1 MKTFS
6 AKEILLP
13 KSVDM
18 SKWSVVSCDQFT
30 SQPEYWHELENYV
43 KGSYT
48 TLDLIFPEVYLG
60 IAGEDER
67 IAEINANM
75 ERYLNDGAFTTV
87 KDSFILVERT
97 LKSGIKRVGIVG
109 AVDLEDFDFS
119 KNAQS
124 VIRPTEGVVASR
136 IPPRL
141 KIRKDAKLELPHI
154 MLLIDDPHFK
164 VIEPVYKNKDKYEKL
179 YDFELNMGGGRL
191 VGYKVPFADVDFDGL
206 TDGDEQKSKYGK
218 TTNFIFAVGDGNH
231 SLATAK
237 THWDEVKKGLSDEEK
252 KNHPARFALC
262 EINNV
267 HSDGITFEPIHR
279 VVFGVDDDFIDY
291 LKAKLSGEAK
301 LKVEYKGKA
310 EYIDVPKLTPLAI
323 SEIQKAIDDYG
334 KGECDYIHGDEHLKN
349 VASSGN
355 GVAIYMPKIEK
366 ADLFKFVLSNGV
378 LSRKSF
384 SMGEAEEKRYYTEA
398 RIIK

>member
-13 KSVDM
+13 RSVDM

-30 SQPEYWHELENYV
+30 SQPEYWNALKEYV
-43 KGSYT
+43 GDSYS

-60 IAGEDER
+60 DADEDER
-67 IAEINANM
+67 IANIDANM
-75 ERYLNDGAFTTV
+75 DRYLALNVFEKIENSYV
-87 KDSFILVERT
+87 LVERT
-97 LKSGIKRVGIVG
+97 TKSGVKRIGLVG
-109 AVDLEDFDFS
+109 AVDLEDFDFTA
-119 KNAQS
+119 NAQS

-141 KIRKDAKLELPHI
+141 KIRKDASLELPHI
-154 MLLIDDPHFK
+154 MLLIDDPSFK
-164 VIEPVYKNKDKYEKL
+164 VIEPIYNNRDKLEKL
-179 YDFELNMGGGRL
+179 YDFELNMGGGHL
-191 VGYKVPFADVDFDGL
+191 VGYKVTENEVDFDFL
-206 TDGDEQKSKYGK
+206 LNEKEQKKKYGK
-218 TTNFIFAVGDGNH
+218 TTNFVFAVGDGNH

-237 THWDEVKKGLSDEEK
+237 THWENVKKNLSEK
-252 KNHPARFALC
+252 ERENHPARFALV

-279 VVFGVDDDFIDY
+279 VVFGVKQEFVDY
-291 LKAKLSGEAK
+291 LKNKLNGDLK
-301 LKVEYKGKA
+301 IKVECNGKTD
-310 EYIDVPKLTPLAI
+310 YLSVPSLTPLAI
-323 SEIQKAIDDYG
+323 SEIQKAIDEYG
-334 KGECDYIHGDEHLKN
+334 KGECDYIHGDEHLKS
-349 VASSGN
+349 VAMRG
-355 GVAIYMPKIEK
+355 GVAIFMPKIEK
-366 ADLFKFVLSNGV
+366 SDLFKYVLDNGV

>member
-1 MKTFS
+1 MKAFS

-30 SQPEYWHELENYV
+30 SQPEYWNALKEYV
-43 KGSYT
+43 GDSYS

-60 IAGEDER
+60 DADEDER
-67 IAEINANM
+67 IANIDANM
-75 ERYLNDGAFTTV
+75 DRYLALDVFERIEN
-87 KDSFILVERT
+87 SYILVERT
-97 LKSGIKRVGIVG
+97 TKSGVKRIGLVG
-109 AVDLEDFDFS
+109 AVDLEDFDFTA
-119 KNAQS
+119 NAKS

-141 KIRKDAKLELPHI
+141 KIRKDASLELPHI
-154 MLLIDDPHFK
+154 MLLIDDPSFK
-164 VIEPVYKNKDKYEKL
+164 VIEPIYNSRDELEKL
-179 YDFELNMGGGRL
+179 YDFELNMGGGHL
-191 VGYKVPFADVDFDGL
+191 VGYKVPENKVDFDFL
-206 TDGDEQKSKYGK
+206 LNEKEQTKKYGK
-218 TTNFIFAVGDGNH
+218 TTNFVFAVGDGNH

-237 THWDEVKKGLSDEEK
+237 THWENVKKNLSEK
-252 KNHPARFALC
+252 ERENHPARFALV

-279 VVFGVDDDFIDY
+279 VVFGVGQEFVDY
-291 LKAKLSGEAK
+291 LKGRLNGDLKI
-301 LKVEYKGKA
+301 KVECDGKTD
-310 EYIDVPKLTPLAI
+310 YVSVPSLTPLAI
-323 SEIQKAIDDYG
+323 SEIQKAIDEYG

-349 VASSGN
+349 VAARG
-355 GVAIYMPKIEK
+355 GVAIFMPKIEK
-366 ADLFKFVLSNGV
+366 SDLFKYVLDNGV